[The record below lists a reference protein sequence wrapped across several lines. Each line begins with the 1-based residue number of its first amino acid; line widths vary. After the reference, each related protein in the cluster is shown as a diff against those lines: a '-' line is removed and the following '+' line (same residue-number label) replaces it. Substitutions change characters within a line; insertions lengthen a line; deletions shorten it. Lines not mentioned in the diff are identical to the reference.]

1 MLLYGGVMQLSSPSL
16 ASLLASELLKMLL
29 SRRMSSRR
37 NNLII
42 LGLVVVLIGV
52 AAYFIFIRQSVAD
65 ATRLGLDLKGGVSAN
80 LQGYKNDGSEVTRE
94 EMELASGV
102 IRQRVDSLG
111 VAEPEI
117 QLQGQ
122 DQVVVNIPGI
132 TDTDQAIKTIGRT
145 AQLGFYEVL
154 ASAPNQP
161 LVVSRDEVEATK
173 EDLRSKLEG
182 DPAYEEGTTKIF
194 FQKTD
199 TPQGDGVRVA
209 GYVVPEEPGVKGDAL
224 KTALI
229 TRDQSGNRQ
238 VQVNLTSEG
247 GDQFGNFT
255 QEILDNALANGT
267 PGGARLAV
275 VLDEDVVSA
284 PGVNQALNGG
294 QFVIENRSAGGLP
307 EAEAKELEVVLKTGA
322 LPINMEILSVT
333 SIGPTLG
340 SDSLKSGLLAA
351 LVGFGLVLVFLL
363 FVYRVLGLV
372 ADLALLIYAF
382 LLWGLVVT
390 IPITMTLPGI
400 AGIVLSIGVAA
411 DANVV
416 IFERIKEEIRRGK
429 SPRTAISLGYE
440 KGFKAILDGN
450 LTTLITAFILFALS
464 SGSVRGF
471 AVLLAVGVLLS
482 MFTAIA
488 VTRALLG
495 VISDRGIKLSAPM
508 VGVSKKSIEN
518 GQPARAGKAGAGA
531 R

>member
-1 MLLYGGVMQLSSPSL
+1 
-16 ASLLASELLKMLL
+16 
-29 SRRMSSRR
+29 MSSRR

-52 AAYFIFIRQSVAD
+52 AAYFIFLRQPVAE
-65 ATRLGLDLKGGVSAN
+65 ATQLGLDLEGGVSVN
-80 LQGYKNDGSEVTRE
+80 LQGYKDDGSEVTRE
-94 EMELASGV
+94 EMDLASGV

-111 VAEPEI
+111 VTEPEI

-122 DQVVVNIPGI
+122 DQVVVNIPGL
-132 TDTDQAIKTIGRT
+132 TETDQAIDVIGRT

-154 ASAPNQP
+154 AFAPNQP
-161 LVVSRDEVEATK
+161 LVVPEDEVEETK
-173 EDLRSKLEG
+173 EDLRSELEG
-182 DPAYEEGTTKIF
+182 DPAYEEGETKILF
-194 FQKTD
+194 EE
-199 TPQGDGVRVA
+199 TPEADGVQIA
-209 GYVVPEEPGVKGDAL
+209 GYVVSEEPGVRGDAL
-224 KTALI
+224 ETASI
-229 TRDQSGNRQ
+229 SRDQSGNRQ
-238 VQVNLTSEG
+238 VQVDLTDEG
-247 GDQFGNFT
+247 GDEFGDFT

-284 PGVNQALNGG
+284 PGVNQVLNAGS
-294 QFVIENRSAGGLP
+294 FVIENQSAGGLP
-307 EAEAKELEVVLKTGA
+307 EDEAKELEVVLKTGA
-322 LPINMEILSVT
+322 LPINMEVLSVT

-363 FVYRVLGLV
+363 VVYRVLGLI
-372 ADLALLIYAF
+372 ADVALLIYAF
-382 LLWGLVVT
+382 LLWGLIVAV
-390 IPITMTLPGI
+390 PITMTLPGI

-411 DANVV
+411 DANIV

-429 SPRTAISLGYE
+429 STRTAISLGYE

-471 AVLLAVGVLLS
+471 AVLLALGVLLS
-482 MFTAIA
+482 MFTAVV

-495 VISDRGIKLSAPM
+495 VISDRGMKLSGPM
-508 VGVSKKSIEN
+508 VGVSRESIEN
-518 GQPARAGKAGAGA
+518 GRPARTGKAGAEA